1 MPINAANPIP
11 TKRLRQRPWLV
22 GLLTSLLLGLLP
34 AAPSAFAAGTD
45 HEPTT
50 LRERLKARRE
60 ARQAETKPA
69 HTGAIGAI
77 TAPGDYEFK
86 LTHQGHERAYRVHV
100 PHAFQRGAAPM
111 PLVMAFHGGGGNMD
125 IQAIDRFYGLIT
137 QSERSNTLLVFP
149 NGYSRLPAGKL
160 ATWNA
165 GLCCGQA
172 RDKGI
177 DDVGFVRAV
186 LADLAQRL
194 AFDRQRV
201 YAIGMSNGGMMT
213 YRLACEMAD
222 TFQAIASV
230 AGTDGTGPDCRPSRP
245 VPVLHI
251 HAKDD
256 ERVLFN
262 GGSGS
267 ASNTH
272 ADFVSVPD
280 TVRKWVALDDCSPE
294 PRTVLDVPGARCE
307 VHTGCAGDAQ
317 VKLCVTDT
325 GGHSWPGG
333 VKPRG
338 GQAGSTAI
346 SANEEIWDFFGL
358 ALQAPRPKPHQ

>member
-1 MPINAANPIP
+1 MPS
-11 TKRLRQRPWLV
+11 RQ
-22 GLLTSLLLGLLP
+22 
-34 AAPSAFAAGTD
+34 A
-45 HEPTT
+45 PTT
-50 LRERLKARRE
+50 NRPPLRERLKARRE

-69 HTGAIGAI
+69 PTDAISATRAI

-86 LTHQGHERAYRVHV
+86 LIHQGHERAYRVHV
-100 PHAFQRGAAPM
+100 PKAFQRGAPPL

-125 IQAIDRFYGLIT
+125 IQATDRFYGLIT
-137 QSERSNTLLVFP
+137 QSERGNTLLVFP

-201 YAIGMSNGGMMT
+201 YAIGMSNGGMMS

-280 TVRKWVALDDCSPE
+280 TVRKWVALDAQ
-294 PRTVLDVPGARCE
+294 PRAPHRARRARRALRGAHRLRGRR
-307 VHTGCAGDAQ
+307 TGQALRHRHRRPFLAGWGQAAR
-317 VKLCVTDT
+317 
-325 GGHSWPGG
+325 WPG
-333 VKPRG
+333 
-338 GQAGSTAI
+338 GSTAI
-346 SANEEIWDFFGL
+346 SANEVIWDFFGL
-358 ALQAPRPKPHQ
+358 TLQAPRPKPHP